1 MQAVVGYHCI
11 NFYIF
16 VKTLIMTKEQ
26 AYQVLVDA
34 VNLATTKGA
43 FNLQDVSAILAA
55 LQAVKPEEDDN

>member
-1 MQAVVGYHCI
+1 M
-11 NFYIF
+11 N
-16 VKTLIMTKEQ
+16 TEQ

-55 LQAVKPEEDDN
+55 LQVLKPEENDN

>member
-1 MQAVVGYHCI
+1 
-11 NFYIF
+11 
-16 VKTLIMTKEQ
+16 MTKEQ

-34 VNLATTKGA
+34 VSLATTKGA